1 MLGSMPETKVTPGS
15 PAWALAQLRAGRAV
29 RKVDWNTGPHYI
41 LGEDGALLAV
51 GVQGYDNIP
60 RDAERIILGDP
71 IQRWELHPPR
81 PVVSTMAPT
90 VAWILMLFPR
100 YGGVDALAVA
110 AETMRTGDD
119 ADFAQA
125 LLVLW
130 ERAGQAETGRRI
142 VEALASID
150 RGVFRRS
157 FTGDAGASA
166 LILNTI
172 TTIVS
177 GRALP
182 RQE

>member
-1 MLGSMPETKVTPGS
+1 
-15 PAWALAQLRAGRAV
+15 
-29 RKVDWNTGPHYI
+29 
-41 LGEDGALLAV
+41 
-51 GVQGYDNIP
+51 
-60 RDAERIILGDP
+60 
-71 IQRWELHPPR
+71 
-81 PVVSTMAPT
+81 
-90 VAWILMLFPR
+90 
-100 YGGVDALAVA
+100 
-110 AETMRTGDD
+110 MRTGDD